1 MAECSYCG
9 KESMSFTCRYCGKK
23 FCSEHR
29 LPENHEC
36 DGLEEGLE
44 EEREEAKKWFR
55 QRDVKQETVHGE
67 PKKVQR
73 RKPSLLHDI
82 KDTFKNNATMSII
95 GVTVVAFLMQI
106 FVPGFSDF
114 IVLSPALTAA
124 AVEATNNAFSQAIL
138 RKTVTGAP
146 WTLFTVMIAHGGLF
160 HIFANMVTFYF
171 FGTTMER
178 AVGAKKLLKFYIGAG
193 LAASVGYVAFRNI
206 LYQLHG
212 PLIGGI
218 PTLGPAVGASGAV
231 VATVGAVAM
240 LYPDAE
246 VLLYFFIPMKI
257 KTAVYVFAGIEAVN
271 MVAKLAGTSLPVIG
285 MFASSAHITGLAVGL
300 WYGKKLQDRYRQ
312 NKGVLDLFGY

>member
-9 KESMSFTCRYCGKK
+9 KASMSFTCRYCGEK
-23 FCSEHR
+23 FCAEHR
-29 LPENHEC
+29 LPENHDCE
-36 DGLEEGLE
+36 GLEEGVE
-44 EEREEAKKWFR
+44 EEREEAKKWFK

-67 PKKVQR
+67 PKTQR
-73 RKPSLLHDI
+73 RRRPSLLNDI
-82 KDTFKNNATMSII
+82 KDTFKNSATMSII
-95 GVTVVAFLMQI
+95 AVTVVAFLMQL

-124 AVEATNNAFSQAIL
+124 AVEATNSAFSQTVL
-138 RKTVTGAP
+138 NKTLVQSP

-178 AVGAKKLLKFYIGAG
+178 VVGAKELLKFYIGAG
-193 LAASVGYVAFRNI
+193 LAASLGYVLFRNVLFQ
-206 LYQLHG
+206 LYG
-212 PLIGGI
+212 ASIGGA

-231 VATVGAVAM
+231 VATVGVVAM
-240 LYPDAE
+240 LYPKAE

-257 KTAVYVFAGIEAVN
+257 KTAVYIFAGMEAVN
-271 MVAKLAGTSLPVIG
+271 MAAKLAGTSLPVIG
-285 MFASSAHITGLAVGL
+285 MFASSAHLAGLAVGL